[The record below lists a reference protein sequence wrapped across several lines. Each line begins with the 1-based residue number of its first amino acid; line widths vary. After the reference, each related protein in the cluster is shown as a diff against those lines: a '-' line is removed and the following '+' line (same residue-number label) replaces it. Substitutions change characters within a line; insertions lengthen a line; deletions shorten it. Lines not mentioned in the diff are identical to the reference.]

1 MRDVHTRPAVILDG
15 SSLTIKQIAATARS
29 ADPVRVG
36 LDPVSVVRM
45 EESVR
50 VLEKH
55 LADGVPIYGVTT
67 GFGDSSHRRVAVE
80 NAAELQRNL
89 IRYHLNGVGPFARRD
104 VVRATMLIRANSLA
118 RGDSAIRPEVVDVLL
133 GMVLHDVLP
142 RVPERGSLGAS
153 GDLVPLCYVAA
164 ALMGEGEVDCRGS
177 VWSAADALADVGLNR
192 VALGA
197 KEGLAL
203 INGTSFA
210 AAFAA
215 LAVSDAEELAFAADV
230 VSAMASE
237 AILGNRTHFDEF
249 LFTAKPHPGSIRS
262 AELIRG
268 ILRDSRLSR
277 SHDDV
282 ASDRLTADAGHCSDG
297 ERVQDNY
304 SIRCAPHVTG
314 VLWDTVEWA
323 SRWVT
328 VEVNSSTDN
337 PLFDSRAGTV
347 HHGGNFYAGH
357 VGQAMDSLKIAAAN
371 VADLLDRQF
380 ALLVDSRFSRGL
392 PDNLVGAGVRRG
404 VHHGFKGMQIAC
416 SAITAEALK
425 EAGPAGIFSRSS
437 ESHNQDKVSMGTIAA
452 RGARTVLELTAQVA
466 AIHLLAVVQA
476 LELRGVELAS
486 SVSRR
491 VHGVVREHAPFV
503 SGDRRM
509 DGDIESVAEL
519 VLSGRLRDVVARDTR
534 GVR

>member
-1 MRDVHTRPAVILDG
+1 MHEGQGRPEVVLDG
-15 SSLTIKQIAATARS
+15 SSLTTKGITAVARS
-29 ADPVRVG
+29 VAPVRVG

-45 EESVR
+45 EDSVQ
-50 VLEKH
+50 VLAKR
-55 LADGVPIYGVTT
+55 LAEGMPVYGVTT
-67 GFGDSSHRRVAVE
+67 GFGDSSYRRVAVE

-89 IRYHLNGVGPFARRD
+89 IRYHLNGVGPLARRD

-118 RGDSAIRPEVVDVLL
+118 RGDSAIRPEVVELLL
-133 GMVLHDVLP
+133 GMILHDVVP
-142 RVPERGSLGAS
+142 QVPERGSLGAS
-153 GDLVPLCYVAA
+153 GDLVPLCYIAG
-164 ALMGEGEVDCRGS
+164 ALLGEGDVDYRGS
-177 VWSAADALADVGLNR
+177 VWSAVDALTDVGLR
-192 VALGA
+192 PVALEA

-215 LAVSDAEELAFAADV
+215 LAVSDAEELAFAADLV
-230 VSAMASE
+230 TAMASE
-237 AILGNRTHFDEF
+237 ALLGNRAHFDEF
-249 LFTAKPHPGSIRS
+249 LFTAKPHPGSIAS
-262 AELIRG
+262 AGLIRR

-277 SHDDV
+277 SHGEV
-282 ASDRLTADAGHCSDG
+282 VSDRLAAGEQNSPDG

-314 VLWDTVEWA
+314 VLRDTVEWA
-323 SRWVT
+323 DRWVT
-328 VEVNSSTDN
+328 IEVNSSTDN

-371 VADLLDRQF
+371 VADLLDRQL
-380 ALLVDSRFSRGL
+380 ALIVDPRFNRGL
-392 PDNLVGAGVRRG
+392 PANLVGAEAGRG

-425 EAGPAGIFSRSS
+425 ESGPAGIFSRSS

-476 LELRGVELAS
+476 LELRGLDLAS

-491 VHGVVREHAPFV
+491 VHGVVRESSKFV
-503 SGDRRM
+503 TGDRRM

-519 VLSGRLRDVVARDTR
+519 LLSGRLRDVVAEEAGT
-534 GVR
+534 VK

>member
-1 MRDVHTRPAVILDG
+1 MVLDG
-15 SSLTIKQIAATARS
+15 SSLTIREIAGAARS
-29 ADPVRVG
+29 AAPVRVG

-45 EESVR
+45 EDSVR
-50 VLEKH
+50 VLEKR
-55 LADGVPIYGVTT
+55 LAEGVPVYGVTT
-67 GFGDSSHRRVAVE
+67 GFGDSSHRRIAVE
-80 NAAELQRNL
+80 DAAELQRNL
-89 IRYHLNGVGPFARRD
+89 IRYHLNGVGPLACRD

-118 RGDSAIRPEVVDVLL
+118 RGDSAIRPEVVDLLL
-133 GMVLHDVLP
+133 GMVLHDVVP

-153 GDLVPLCYVAA
+153 GDLVPLCYIAA
-164 ALMGEGEVDCRGS
+164 ALMGEGDVDYRGS
-177 VWSAADALADVGLNR
+177 TWSAVDALIDAGLNPI
-192 VALGA
+192 ALEA

-215 LAVSDAEELAFAADV
+215 LAVADAEELAFAADLV
-230 VSAMASE
+230 TAMASE
-237 AILGNRTHFDEF
+237 AILGNRAHFDEF
-249 LFTAKPHPGSIRS
+249 LFAAKPHRGSIQS
-262 AELIRG
+262 AELIRR
-268 ILRDSRLSR
+268 ILSDSRLAR
-277 SHDDV
+277 SQDDV
-282 ASDRLTADAGHCSDG
+282 TSARCTAGEQNCSGG

-314 VLWDTVEWA
+314 VLWDTLEWA
-323 SRWVT
+323 SRWVA

-371 VADLLDRQF
+371 VADLLDRQL
-380 ALLVDSRFSRGL
+380 ALVVDPRFSRGL
-392 PDNLVGAGVRRG
+392 PANLVGAEAGRG

-416 SAITAEALK
+416 SAVTAEALK

-466 AIHLLAVVQA
+466 AIHLLAVAQA
-476 LELRGVELAS
+476 LELRGLERVS

-491 VHGVVREHAPFV
+491 VHGVVRECARFV
-503 SGDRRM
+503 SGDRRQ
-509 DGDIESVAEL
+509 DGDIESVAQL
-519 VLSGRLRDVVARDTR
+519 LLSGRLRAVVAETSK
-534 GVR
+534 